1 MRRTAYGQFQYAF
14 EGYNRNVYGV
24 FLGKLSF
31 QLNTKNNFT
40 FCRSYNKVQKFT
52 PKLYSSRKTEKLCI
66 FFSFLVCNINKK

>member
-1 MRRTAYGQFQYAF
+1 MVNFSMLLKATKRVFK
-14 EGYNRNVYGV
+14 NRNVYGV